1 MKCSFL
7 SKLSSFFFQN
17 TTFKQTVLKN
27 SFWLL
32 FSEFFAKIFTFL
44 LGIWI
49 SQKFGDSWLGEF
61 NWIISFC
68 AFFVAIVDFWLGN
81 LIFREISKHPEKS
94 EKYFMNGSII
104 KLWLTLLVTV
114 LVRIGGKF
122 HASIHESE
130 TLLFLFLFHS
140 ILVNFAEFL
149 RVFFRPVEKME
160 KEAFLKILSWFSL
173 VGFTIFFLSISQ
185 SLFAIFLGYLTSSI
199 VTVIFSFFY
208 VKKHFQFK
216 KFERD
221 LPFIK
226 ETLKLSIPFFLGS
239 ISAYFY
245 GDMNIVLLEHF
256 TDKTTVAYFSTPYKL
271 ITYVYLLF
279 NVVAISFFKKFVE
292 VRNDK
297 VQFLSRVKKAW
308 LLHLGISIPFV
319 LFFFFGGKWILSF
332 YGTNGEF
339 ISSYSYLLILLRILP
354 IKALS
359 YLFWNLITALSKEY
373 TRLYIQIFIALLAL
387 GLNFLFVPQYGIR
400 ASCFILLL
408 SEILLLGF
416 YGFFARKYMKKLP
429 VR

>member
-1 MKCSFL
+1 MKYPFF

-17 TTFKQTVLKN
+17 TSFKQTVLKN

-32 FSEFFAKIFTFL
+32 FSEFFAKVFTFL

-68 AFFVAIVDFWLGN
+68 AFFVAIVDFGLGN

-114 LVRIGGKF
+114 LILILGNF

-160 KEAFLKILSWFSL
+160 KEAFLKILSGLSL
-173 VGFTIFFLSISQ
+173 VLFTILFLSISQ
-185 SLFAIFLGYLTSSI
+185 SLFAIFLWYLTSSI

-271 ITYVYLLF
+271 ITYIYLLF

-319 LFFFFGGKWILSF
+319 FFFFFGGKWILSF

-359 YLFWNLITALSKEY
+359 YLFWNIITALSKEY

-387 GLNFLFVPQYGIR
+387 GLNFLFVPQYGIY

-408 SEILLLGF
+408 SEILLLVL
-416 YGFFARKYMKKLP
+416 YGFFARKYMKQILA
-429 VR
+429 